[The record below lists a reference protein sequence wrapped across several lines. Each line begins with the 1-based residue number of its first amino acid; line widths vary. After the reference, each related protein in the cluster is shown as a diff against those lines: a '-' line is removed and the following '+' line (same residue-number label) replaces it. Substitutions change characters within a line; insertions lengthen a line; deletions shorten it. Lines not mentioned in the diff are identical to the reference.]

1 MVRSTLEA
9 SLMTRSLKR
18 IGIVA
23 LAAASLL
30 LGSAHAPAQNKPDVS
45 FLASKLKAED
55 FRVRTNAALAL
66 GAVTGDDAPK
76 VVQPLCESLADSS
89 DVVRQ
94 AVAVALKRQG
104 RASALPCLRG
114 RLAAEGTDAVKLQI
128 TRAIEAIEAGG
139 GGSGGAEPPPSG
151 DAPKVNPNAKYY
163 VAYTV
168 GNRSTRSDAPQL
180 VSRALQSK
188 IDSTASFQRA
198 TPNESTDAAKAAV
211 GNRKLKG
218 VHLRMNIRSMEYV
231 EDPANGLLVRV
242 VMGASV
248 ETYPGLSIKGELEKK
263 VAVGVRARGDK
274 AAEDQALTIAAGA
287 VVDQFAQNASAFL
300 Q

>member
-1 MVRSTLEA
+1 
-9 SLMTRSLKR
+9 MTRSFKR
-18 IGIVA
+18 IGIVV
-23 LAAASLL
+23 LAAASLV
-30 LGSAHAPAQNKPDVS
+30 LGSAPAPAQGKPDVG
-45 FLASKLKAED
+45 FLASKLKADD

-76 VVQPLCESLADSS
+76 VVQPLCEALADSS
-89 DVVRQ
+89 DVVRH

-104 RASALPCLRG
+104 RASALPCLKG
-114 RLAAEGTDAVKLQI
+114 RLGAEGTDAVKLQI

-139 GGSGGAEPPPSG
+139 GGGTPAGAEPAPSG

-163 VAYTV
+163 VAFTV

-218 VHLRMNIRSMEYV
+218 VHLRMNIRSVEYV

>member
-1 MVRSTLEA
+1 
-9 SLMTRSLKR
+9 MTRSLKR

-30 LGSAHAPAQNKPDVS
+30 LGSAPAPAQNKPDVS

-104 RASALPCLRG
+104 RSSALPCLRG

-128 TRAIEAIEAGG
+128 TRAIEAIEAGGG

-231 EDPANGLLVRV
+231 EDPANWLLVRV

-287 VVDQFAQNASAFL
+287 VIDQFAQNASAFL